1 MITLDPRQE
10 SGRPLYWQ
18 IYAQIRRD
26 ITSGALPAREK
37 LPSKRGLAAS
47 LGVSVTTVDA
57 AYAQLACEGFIESQ
71 PKRGFYVCAL
81 GALKARPPKVE
92 KVQAAAVSAPPL
104 QVDFPPGQWT
114 PWLFP
119 TTLGVNC

>member
-26 ITSGALPAREK
+26 ITSGALPARDK
-37 LPSKRGLAAS
+37 LPSPRWKKYRR
-47 LGVSVTTVDA
+47 
-57 AYAQLACEGFIESQ
+57 Q
-71 PKRGFYVCAL
+71 PFL
-81 GALKARPPKVE
+81 
-92 KVQAAAVSAPPL
+92 PL
-104 QVDFPPGQWT
+104 PCRWIFPPGQWT